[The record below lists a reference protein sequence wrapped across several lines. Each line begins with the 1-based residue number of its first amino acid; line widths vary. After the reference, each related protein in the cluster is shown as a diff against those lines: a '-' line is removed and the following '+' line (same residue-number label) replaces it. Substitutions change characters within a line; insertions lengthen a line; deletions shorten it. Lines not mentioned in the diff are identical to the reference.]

1 MASEADYES
10 GAVIEQQAAAMIRTI
25 PHDTAQID
33 KNQRPDEEE
42 ARHAISRFFNAVSK
56 GNKQGA
62 TRHLEKM
69 IDFMEQGTPDQ
80 IRDFFLTAC
89 LASASIE
96 NNRKEGEMLRGYAT
110 GPSFKAQLQSFG
122 K

>member
-1 MASEADYES
+1 MASEADYE
-10 GAVIEQQAAAMIRTI
+10 AAATMEQQAAAMIRTM
-25 PHDTAQID
+25 PENTAAAN
-33 KNQRPDEEE
+33 KALGPDEEE

-56 GNKQGA
+56 GNSEGA
-62 TRHLEKM
+62 ARHLEKM
-69 IDFMEQGTPDQ
+69 VGFMDQGTPDQ

-96 NNRKEGEMLRGYAT
+96 NNRKEGEMVRGYAT
-110 GPSFKAQLQSFG
+110 GPSFKEQLQSFG